1 LELELMSVAGLGMAQ
16 GLVMAAA
23 LGLPSVLALLLGA
36 WVLRLEEVVLGW
48 AEEWAQTLRWRR

>member
-1 LELELMSVAGLGMAQ
+1 
-16 GLVMAAA
+16 
-23 LGLPSVLALLLGA
+23 LLWGA